1 MKENPVRYRISHEEI
16 ILDAYQES
24 KGPKGAWESLQ
35 EDLPVLPQVM
45 RYNTFKQYIT
55 PFSKIM
61 EQVTQRLHRNEQ
73 SRAALKETI
82 KALRQEKNMVE
93 RRLRAIEGRRLHK
106 VTQKEQS
113 QAVRQ
118 GLHKEVKNIQGW
130 TMHKAKDGY
139 YRLHRKI
146 KGRVHSIYLG
156 KTLDTEK
163 ALNKISAK
171 EKTLLGKA
179 GQYG

>member
-1 MKENPVRYRISHEEI
+1 MGENPVRYMMGHEEI
-16 ILDAYQES
+16 ILNAYQGS
-24 KGPKGAWESLQ
+24 KGPKGAWESLK
-35 EDLPVLPQVM
+35 EVLPDLPQVM

-55 PFSKIM
+55 PFFIIM
-61 EQVTQRLHRNEQ
+61 EEVTQRLHRNEHK
-73 SRAALKETI
+73 RAALKETI

-93 RRLRAIEGRRLHK
+93 RRLRTVEGRRLHK
-106 VTQKEQS
+106 VAQKGQS

-118 GLHKEVKNIQGW
+118 GLHKKAKSIQGW

-156 KTLDTEK
+156 KIPDTEK
-163 ALNKISAK
+163 ALNKIAAK
-171 EKTLLGKA
+171 EKKLFGKA
-179 GQYG
+179 GQY

>member
-1 MKENPVRYRISHEEI
+1 MGENPLKYMMGHEEI
-16 ILDAYQES
+16 ILDAYQGS

-35 EDLPVLPQVM
+35 EVLPDLPQVM

-55 PFSKIM
+55 PFSMIM
-61 EQVTQRLHRNEQ
+61 EEVTQRLHRNEQ
-73 SRAALKETI
+73 SRAELKETI

-93 RRLRAIEGRRLHK
+93 NQLLAIEGRRLHK
-106 VTQKEQS
+106 VTQKGQS

-118 GLHKEVKNIQGW
+118 GLHKEVKSIQGW

-156 KTLDTEK
+156 KIPDTEK
-163 ALNKISAK
+163 ALNKIAAK
-171 EKTLLGKA
+171 EKKLLGKA
-179 GQYG
+179 GQY